1 MSWLPR
7 VLAVWFVL
15 ALPTVALLC
24 AAFGSLDLSDD
35 WDERSRW

>member
-15 ALPTVALLC
+15 SLLAGALWGM
-24 AAFGSLDLSDD
+24 AFGRVDLSDD
-35 WDERSRW
+35 DEGGRW